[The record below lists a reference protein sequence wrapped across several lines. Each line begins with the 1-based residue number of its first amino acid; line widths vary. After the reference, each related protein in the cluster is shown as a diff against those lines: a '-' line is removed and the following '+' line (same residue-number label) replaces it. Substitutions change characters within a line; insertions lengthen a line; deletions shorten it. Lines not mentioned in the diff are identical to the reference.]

1 MAPGERTKKKKNNTT
16 IYRPK
21 LDEMSFI
28 FPGVGGSCTVR
39 GHQNEKPAEG
49 IMERGNN
56 EVSEKCAGTSLQRE
70 DYTKTDFVIR
80 SEENTAA

>member
-1 MAPGERTKKKKNNTT
+1 MSFGFGRKRKKNNTT
-16 IYRPK
+16 ICRQK

-28 FPGVGGSCTVR
+28 FRGVGGSCNVR
-39 GHQNEKPAEG
+39 GELSL
-49 IMERGNN
+49 R
-56 EVSEKCAGTSLQRE
+56 EKCGGTSLQRE